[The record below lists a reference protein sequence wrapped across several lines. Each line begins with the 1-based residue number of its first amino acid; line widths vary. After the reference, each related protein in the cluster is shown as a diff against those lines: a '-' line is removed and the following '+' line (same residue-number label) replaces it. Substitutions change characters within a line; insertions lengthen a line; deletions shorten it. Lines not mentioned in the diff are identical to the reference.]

1 MFFLEAVMANK
12 FFLPSEWNSDQPLKV
27 VLVGVGGNGS
37 EVLDSLARMHFGLRA
52 LEHPGLAVTTYDADD
67 VSLAN
72 IGRQRFAPGDVGT
85 NKAIAITNRFN
96 LFFGLNWD
104 AEPYFFEADMVSDL
118 DADLLITCVDKAK
131 CRADIGL
138 SANNGHSNRYR
149 RQRTLWLD
157 VGNDRIDGQA
167 ILGDLFPQ
175 GKELPNVFD
184 LYGELT
190 NAVEDTNTPS
200 CSLAEAIQFQDLF
213 VNKFAALGI
222 GMIWTL
228 LTKGELEHHGYFFNS
243 AACTMNPLLID
254 LQTWAFM
261 GFEPKKAA
269 A

>member
-1 MFFLEAVMANK
+1 MANK
-12 FFLPSEWNSDQPLKV
+12 FFLPSEWNSDEPLNV

-96 LFFGLNWD
+96 LFFGLNWE
-104 AEPYFFEADMVSDL
+104 AEPYFFEADMLRAL

-131 CRADIGL
+131 CRADIGEAAKHGRL
-138 SANNGHSNRYR
+138 NRHS

-167 ILGDLFPQ
+167 ILGDLFPRD
-175 GKELPNVFD
+175 KELPNVFD
-184 LYGELT
+184 LYSELAT
-190 NAVEDTNTPS
+190 AKEDTSTPS

-213 VNKFAALGI
+213 VNKFAALGV

-228 LTKGELEHHGYFFNS
+228 LTKGELDHHGYFFNS
-243 AACTMNPLLID
+243 SKCTMNPIMID
-254 LQTWAFM
+254 PEVWAFM
-261 GFEPKKAA
+261 GFSMGVSSVGS
-269 A
+269 

>member
-1 MFFLEAVMANK
+1 
-12 FFLPSEWNSDQPLKV
+12 
-27 VLVGVGGNGS
+27 
-37 EVLDSLARMHFGLRA
+37 
-52 LEHPGLAVTTYDADD
+52 
-67 VSLAN
+67 
-72 IGRQRFAPGDVGT
+72 
-85 NKAIAITNRFN
+85 
-96 LFFGLNWD
+96 
-104 AEPYFFEADMVSDL
+104 
-118 DADLLITCVDKAK
+118 VDKAK
-131 CRADIGL
+131 VRADIGQ
-138 SANNGHSNRYR
+138 SGNNGHSNHYR

-184 LYGELT
+184 LYSELAH
-190 NAVEDTNTPS
+190 AVEDTSTPS

-243 AACTMNPLLID
+243 ATCTMTPLMID
-254 LQTWAFM
+254 PQAWAFM
-261 GFEPKKAA
+261 GFEAEKAA